1 MNPFLGGRGRRRGGR
16 AVPVAD
22 GPGGGSRGRGR
33 GLPLAVGAD
42 ISPLV
47 EQDVGRFGLQTDVLS
62 ISNAQ
67 R

>member
-22 GPGGGSRGRGR
+22 GGSRGRGR